1 MRADRGFTLL
11 EILAALAIVIIGI
24 AAVTK
29 ATKGAV
35 EVLQTTEDHVLASWV
50 ASNRLAELRI
60 NRTWPGTITKGSEQD
75 LGGRVWYYSE
85 SISKTTDPDLLRVDL
100 SVYSDEDHQNLSATL
115 FGYLARYSP
124 PTEPPP
130 EPDQIESP
138 EESPETEQTQAGSAG
153 ASEPLNGNTSPERA
167 LDDQRELAQ

>member
-1 MRADRGFTLL
+1 MRSDCGFTLL

-35 EVLQTTEDHVLASWV
+35 DVLQTTEDHVLASWV
-50 ASNRLAELRI
+50 ASNRLAELRVS
-60 NRTWPGTITKGSEQD
+60 RTWPSAITKGSEQN

-85 SISKTTDPDLLRVDL
+85 SISETVDPDLLRVDL
-100 SVYSDEDHQNLSATL
+100 SVYSDENHHHLSATL

-124 PTEPPP
+124 PIEPPE
-130 EPDQIESP
+130 EPNQAES
-138 EESPETEQTQAGSAG
+138 SETEQTQAGSADANG
-153 ASEPLNGNTSPERA
+153 SLNEDTSQQQVQSGQQEA
-167 LDDQRELAQ
+167 TQ

>member
-1 MRADRGFTLL
+1 MRADCGFTLL

-35 EVLQTTEDHVLASWV
+35 DVLQTTEDHVLASWV

-60 NRTWPGTITKGSEQD
+60 NRTWPSAITKDSEQE

-85 SISKTTDPDLLRVDL
+85 SISETMDPDLLRVDL
-100 SVYSDEDHQNLSATL
+100 SVYSDKDHQYLSATL

-124 PTEPPP
+124 PTDPPP
-130 EPDQIESP
+130 EADQTESSEASPDAEQAQI
-138 EESPETEQTQAGSAG
+138 GSADAAG
-153 ASEPLNGNTSPERA
+153 TPLEQA
-167 LDDQRELAQ
+167 LDSQQEVAQ

>member
-60 NRTWPGTITKGSEQD
+60 NRFWPSAITKDSEQD
-75 LGGRVWYYSE
+75 LGGRVWYYREIISE
-85 SISKTTDPDLLRVDL
+85 TTDPDLLRVDL
-100 SVYSDEDHQNLSATL
+100 SVYSDENHRHLSTTL

-124 PTEPPP
+124 PSEPPP
-130 EPDQIESP
+130 ESDQSESP
-138 EESPETEQTQAGSAG
+138 DTEQTQTDSKD
-153 ASEPLNGNTSPERA
+153 ASDLLNGDTSQE
-167 LDDQRELAQ
+167 QAQTGQQEAAQ

>member
-1 MRADRGFTLL
+1 MRSDRGFTLL

-35 EVLQTTEDHVLASWV
+35 DVLQTTEDHVLASWV
-50 ASNRLAELRI
+50 ASNRLAELRV
-60 NRTWPGTITKGSEQD
+60 NRTWPSAITKGSEQN

-85 SISKTTDPDLLRVDL
+85 SISETADPDLLRVDL
-100 SVYSDEDHQNLSATL
+100 SVYSDEDHRHLSATL

-124 PTEPPP
+124 PTEPPEEPNQP
-130 EPDQIESP
+130 ES
-138 EESPETEQTQAGSAG
+138 SETEQTQAGSTNAG
-153 ASEPLNGNTSPERA
+153 GSLNEDASPQQLN
-167 LDDQRELAQ
+167 DDQQEVTQ